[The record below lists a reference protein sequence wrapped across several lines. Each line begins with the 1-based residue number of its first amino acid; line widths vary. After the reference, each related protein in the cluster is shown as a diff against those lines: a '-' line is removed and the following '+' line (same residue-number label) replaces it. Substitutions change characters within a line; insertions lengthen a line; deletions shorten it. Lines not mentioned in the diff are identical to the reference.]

1 MMLDYTSLKELARD
15 MQCRVTDL
23 LALAPA
29 NDPFYAEMP
38 SRAEAGEWFADCWQ
52 RFGFRHGVHLRRTH
66 YTIISQD
73 QPVLKPNGEPYE
85 NTENDWKFLGTASLA
100 ARYRKLVPVDA
111 FVDRRNPEPLLNA
124 RALKRRI
131 CQLYVVNREPS
142 FVGDLPNDLVFPN
155 YHLAPL
161 VDEQDYLVEVWV
173 EKSTQNDVLVPLSR
187 RLGFNLVA
195 GVGEMSET
203 AARLAV
209 ARAMD
214 AGKPLHIIYI
224 SDFDPGGR
232 SMPVALAR
240 KVEYIISASEVDV
253 TITLNPLALTPEQ
266 TASYRL
272 PRTPIKETER
282 RAAKFEARFG
292 SGATELDALEAL
304 HPGELA
310 RLVGEEVGRYVDP
323 TLRDRVAQAERE
335 LDQHLDAICDRVLER
350 HAVPEFRVRYEAIIE
365 DLAALEQDATATWDL
380 IADDLE
386 QERPP
391 IGIEDVPRPRP
402 ASPVDDPL
410 FDSRRSYLSQI
421 DAYRAWQGRS

>member
-1 MMLDYTSLKELARD
+1 MMLDYTGLKALARE

-38 SRAEAGEWFADCWQ
+38 RRAEAGEWFAECWQ

-66 YTIISQD
+66 YTIISQE

-111 FVDRRNPEPLLNA
+111 FVDRRNPEPLLNGHA
-124 RALKRRI
+124 QRRT
-131 CQLYVVNREPS
+131 CQLHVFDREPS
-142 FVGDLPNDLVFPN
+142 FASDLPNDLVFPN
-155 YHLAPL
+155 YHLVPL

-209 ARAMD
+209 ARAME

-224 SDFDPGGR
+224 SDFDPAGR

-240 KVEYIISASEVDV
+240 KVEYIICASEVDA

-266 TASYRL
+266 AAHYRL
-272 PRTPIKETER
+272 PRTPIKETEH

-310 RLVGEEVGRYVDP
+310 RLVGEEVGKYVDP
-323 TLRDRVAQAERE
+323 TLKERVAQAERD
-335 LDQHLDAICDRVLER
+335 LDRRLDAIRDRVLDR
-350 HAVPEFRVRYEAIIE
+350 HAVAEFLTRYADI
-365 DLAALEQDATATWDL
+365 LEEIDELEHDATATWER
-380 IADDLE
+380 IADDLD
-386 QERPP
+386 QERPA

-402 ASPVDDPL
+402 PTPVDEPL
-410 FDSRRSYLSQI
+410 FDSQRSYLSQI

>member
-1 MMLDYTSLKELARD
+1 
-15 MQCRVTDL
+15 
-23 LALAPA
+23 
-29 NDPFYAEMP
+29 
-38 SRAEAGEWFADCWQ
+38 
-52 RFGFRHGVHLRRTH
+52 
-66 YTIISQD
+66 
-73 QPVLKPNGEPYE
+73 LKPNGEPYE

-124 RALKRRI
+124 RALKRSI
-131 CQLYVVNREPS
+131 VHLYVFDREPS
-142 FVGDLPNDLVFPN
+142 FGRDLLPNDLTLPH
-155 YHLAPL
+155 YLLAPL

-173 EKSTQNDVLVPLSR
+173 EKSTQNDVLVPLSQ

-209 ARAMD
+209 VRAMD

-240 KVEYIISASEVDV
+240 KVEYTICASEVDA

-266 TASYRL
+266 AAHYRL
-272 PRTPIKETER
+272 PRTPIKDTER

-292 SGATELDALEAL
+292 NGATELDALEAL

-310 RLVGEEVGRYVDP
+310 RLVEEEVGRYIDP
-323 TLRDRVAQAERE
+323 TLTKRVAQAERE
-335 LDQHLDAICDRVLER
+335 LDRRLDVIRDRVVDR
-350 HAVPEFRVRYEAIIE
+350 HAVPEFRERYEAILD
-365 DLAALEQDATATWDL
+365 DLDALEQDATAKWNL

-391 IGIEDVPRPRP
+391 IGIEDVPGPRP

-410 FDSRRSYLSQI
+410 FDSQRSYLSQM